1 MLPKKKLAKAE
12 QEGDDTII
20 RGANAKQSF
29 AAVNNLHFDT
39 GNATS
44 FKGKMKHSSGE
55 DSDDEDSSVSRS
67 VSHKIHQGSPVEPP
81 SKRARIEQTPTS
93 AHRQES
99 KNSADKGHLPPASPQ
114 FSGQKMQRNS
124 QGNIQG

>member
-44 FKGKMKHSSGE
+44 FKGKIKHSSGE
-55 DSDDEDSSVSRS
+55 ESDDEDSSVSRS
-67 VSHKIHQGSPVEPP
+67 VSHTVSHKIHQGSPVEPP
-81 SKRARIEQTPTS
+81 SKRARI
-93 AHRQES
+93 
-99 KNSADKGHLPPASPQ
+99 D
-114 FSGQKMQRNS
+114 
-124 QGNIQG
+124 